1 MLEKAEVETKQP
13 DSAIRNCPRVQ
24 LIKNGKK
31 KKKITAFVLNDGGL
45 NFIEENDDVLVV
57 GFGHKGHAIGD
68 IPGVHFK
75 VIKVAMYLF

>member
-1 MLEKAEVETKQP
+1 MAK
-13 DSAIRNCPRVQ
+13 
-24 LIKNGKK
+24 KK